1 MRPLRHGKMPRIRH
15 YDDDK
20 PGAFWSYTLP
30 HHPLVSYMAVGDF
43 IDFLNSVAL
52 VCKFRIFLF
61 DEASQTHSDVQNEA
75 L

>member
-1 MRPLRHGKMPRIRH
+1 MMTTNRVLSGPIR
-15 YDDDK
+15 YL
-20 PGAFWSYTLP
+20 TT
-30 HHPLVSYMAVGDF
+30 PLVSYMAVGDF

-52 VCKFRIFLF
+52 VCKYRIFLF